1 MVHAGRQARGYGL
14 RASGARRRA
23 TSQRDSVRRGFSR
36 AVAMLACTAVV
47 AVASSALAQDVGLLR
62 SALEEVASI
71 AGEPSVVSAG
81 GITRDQT
88 PLLTLENPTP
98 FSEDAERRRLVLVGG
113 LDGWRVE
120 IRA

>member
-1 MVHAGRQARGYGL
+1 
-14 RASGARRRA
+14 
-23 TSQRDSVRRGFSR
+23 
-36 AVAMLACTAVV
+36 MLACTAVV

-98 FSEDAERRRLVLVGG
+98 FSEDAARRRLAQHLPQERSGHPE
-113 LDGWRVE
+113 WREHVHRLRV
-120 IRA
+120 IKA